1 MATSADT
8 TTPDGDLVALIAQG
22 DRAALETVFNQ
33 YGGAVKS
40 LANRVLRNET
50 LAEDTVQEV
59 FVGLWKNPERFDS
72 SRGTLRTFLMTLAHR
87 RAVDAIRSEQA
98 RTNREER
105 VLADAPG
112 SIDDQ
117 VWSQV
122 LSGTVREAVSNL
134 QEGEREAIELAYFGG
149 LSYVEVAK
157 KLGLPEGT
165 VKSRIRAAMRKLGSD
180 LESLRP

>member
-1 MATSADT
+1 M
-8 TTPDGDLVALIAQG
+8 
-22 DRAALETVFNQ
+22 
-33 YGGAVKS
+33 KS

-105 VLADAPG
+105 VPADAPG